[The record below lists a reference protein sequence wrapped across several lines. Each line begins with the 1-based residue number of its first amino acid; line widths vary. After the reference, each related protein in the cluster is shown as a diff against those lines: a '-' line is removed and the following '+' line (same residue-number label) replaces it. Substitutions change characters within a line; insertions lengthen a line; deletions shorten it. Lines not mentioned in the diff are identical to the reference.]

1 MKVKII
7 KPISK
12 FFKVGE
18 IVEMTIS
25 NKQGDFVLSTDRV
38 SQSFGFDYHTRIE
51 PVTYEEFASQLV
63 VKTENEI
70 IQDEN

>member
-7 KPISK
+7 RPISK

-18 IVEMTIS
+18 IVEMEIS
-25 NKQGDFVLSTDRV
+25 NTQGDFVLSTDKV
-38 SQSFGFDYHTRIE
+38 SQSFGFDYHTRVE

-63 VKTENEI
+63 VTIEKGL
-70 IQDEN
+70 